1 MQNLRDKLLKA
12 GLVTETQ
19 VKKALEPPKP
29 PPKPARPPQQ
39 SRPQQR
45 PPQPQRA
52 LSETEQQAQQAFR
65 AREVEVAEARRKDAA
80 KAAEAKAQSERARAL
95 RALVQKHLQAQA
107 AAGVPFGEISFHF
120 VRRSGKVG
128 RLLVTAETQ
137 ALLEQGAAAVVENPG
152 QPDPVV
158 LPAESAKEAYRIDP
172 RSVFFW
178 NGPQKPIGFEDVAE
192 QAPETEEP
200 QGEPAAPAPPHEEP
214 GA

>member
-29 PPKPARPPQQ
+29 PPKQARPQHG
-39 SRPQQR
+39 RPQQQR
-45 PPQPQRA
+45 PAPQPRP
-52 LSETEQQAQQAFR
+52 LTETELQAEQAFH
-65 AREVEVAEARRKDAA
+65 AREVEVSEARRKDAA

-95 RALVQKHLQAQA
+95 RALVQKHQLTQPPLGEAQ
-107 AAGVPFGEISFHF
+107 FHF

-158 LPAESAKEAYRIDP
+158 LPAAAAKEAYRIDP

-178 NGPQKPIGFEDVAE
+178 NGPQKPIGFEDVQGDVPAE
-192 QAPETEEP
+192 AAGD
-200 QGEPAAPAPPHEEP
+200 GEPPSEP
-214 GA
+214 